1 MIRWCV
7 GNQRL
12 DGGCGPQRR
21 PSPLAA
27 AFDELVGRIAAGSV
41 RWSRG
46 GTPELWCWG
55 CWLTCHARTAGRSPS
70 TPAPPVRT
78 GREHLLARAVWD
90 ADALRDDVRDCVTS
104 HLGDPETVLVIDQT
118 GNLKGHRH
126 RRQDRQQ
133 PGRGLPGVCHQ
144 GRAGADR
151 PGAVCAPR
159 LDRRP

>member
-70 TPAPPVRT
+70 TPGTPPRT
-78 GREHLLARAVWD
+78 AREHLLARAVWD
-90 ADALRDDVRDCVTS
+90 HDAVRDDVRAYLVD
-104 HLGDPETVLVIDQT
+104 HLGDPAAVLVVDET
-118 GNLKGHRH
+118 GISRKAPPRSGWVASTARMGE
-126 RRQDRQQ
+126 QDAL
-133 PGRGLPGVCHQ
+133 GLGLTLASTGFVPH
-144 GRAGADR
+144 
-151 PGAVCAPR
+151 
-159 LDRRP
+159 L